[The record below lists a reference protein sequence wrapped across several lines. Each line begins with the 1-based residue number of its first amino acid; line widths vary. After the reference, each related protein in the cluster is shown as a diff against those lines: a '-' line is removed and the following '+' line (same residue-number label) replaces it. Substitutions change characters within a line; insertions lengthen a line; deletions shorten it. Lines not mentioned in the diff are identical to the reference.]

1 MTPTTRSFISVSKEA
16 DMQNNNEIKRHDASF
31 AAGMMSFGGVIT
43 VMMITIMI
51 LIFGVWFLIAPKK
64 EFSENENRQL
74 ALAPVYTFQ
83 ALKDGSYMTSIQ
95 KYLSDHFPI
104 RDEFM
109 TLKTKTE
116 ILTGKEEINDIY
128 IAEDG
133 YLIEAYDAPKQNE
146 KIISQFGK
154 LCQNITTDAKN
165 NISLMLV
172 PTAVTVYN
180 DKLPAASPDKGDLK
194 QLATMDAIYEA
205 LPEIKRIDCYQGLS
219 AQAQSEKDAD
229 DVTPLYYHTDHHWTT
244 FGAYIAYRQ
253 YCEAMGITPL
263 EESAF
268 KKTVVT
274 NSFRGTVYSKLN
286 DTTVPGEEITIY
298 ENPENRLT
306 VNYQDSGEVTDSLYN
321 KDYLSKKDKYSM
333 FLNNLHPLIEITNET
348 ADSDKVMVL
357 VKDSYANSI
366 VPFLVNHYKKIYV
379 FDTRY
384 YRFGPASFINQHPEV
399 TDVLIL
405 YNMNTVDT
413 DLGIGGIF

>member
-1 MTPTTRSFISVSKEA
+1 MTLTTRSFISVSKEA
-16 DMQNNNEIKRHDASF
+16 DMQNNKTKKHDASF
-31 AAGMMSFGGVIT
+31 ASGMLSFGSVIT

-51 LIFGVWFLIAPKK
+51 LIFGVWFLISPKK

-74 ALAPVYTFQ
+74 ALSPVFTFQ

-128 IAEDG
+128 IARDG
-133 YLIEAYDAPKQNE
+133 FLIEAYAEPKQNE
-146 KIISQFGK
+146 KIINQFRK
-154 LCQNITTDAKN
+154 LYQDITTDAKN
-165 NISLMLV
+165 SISLMLV

-180 DKLPAASPDKGDLK
+180 DKLPGAAPDKGNLK
-194 QLATMDAIYEA
+194 QLDTMETIYDA
-205 LPEIKRIDCYQGLS
+205 LPELKRIDCYPGL
-219 AQAQSEKDAD
+219 ANQALSEKASD
-229 DVTPLYYHTDHHWTT
+229 DVSPLYYHTDHHWTT
-244 FGAYIAYRQ
+244 FGAFIAYRQ
-253 YCEAMGITPL
+253 YCEAMGITAL
-263 EESAF
+263 EESEF
-268 KKTVVT
+268 SKTVVT
-274 NSFRGTVYSKLN
+274 DSFRGTVYSKLN

-298 ENPENRLT
+298 ENPLNRLT
-306 VNYQDSGEVTDSLYN
+306 VNYQDSHEVTDSLYN
-321 KDYLSKKDKYSM
+321 RDYLSKKDKYSM

-348 ADSDKVMVL
+348 ADSDRVMVL
-357 VKDSYANSI
+357 VKDSYANSL

-384 YRFGPASFINQHPEV
+384 YRFGPASFINEHPEV

-405 YNMNTVDT
+405 YNMNTIDT

>member
-1 MTPTTRSFISVSKEA
+1 
-16 DMQNNNEIKRHDASF
+16 MQNKDINKYDASF
-31 AAGMMSFGGVIT
+31 TAGMMSFGSVIT

-83 ALKDGSYMTSIQ
+83 SLKDGSYMTSIQ

-109 TLKTKTE
+109 TFKTKTE

-128 IAEDG
+128 IAHDG
-133 YLIEAYDAPKQNE
+133 YLIEAYSEPKQNG
-146 KIISQFGK
+146 KIINQFGK
-154 LCQNITTDAKN
+154 LYQDITTDAKN

-180 DKLPAASPDKGDLK
+180 DKLPAAAPDKGDLK
-194 QLATMDAIYEA
+194 QLATMDTIYEA
-205 LPEIKRIDCYQGLS
+205 LPEIKRIDCYQGLL
-219 AQAQSEKDAD
+219 AQAQSEKGSDN
-229 DVTPLYYHTDHHWTT
+229 VSSLYYHTDHHWTT

-263 EESAF
+263 EESSF
-268 KKTVVT
+268 TKTVVT

-306 VNYQDSGEVTDSLYN
+306 VNYQDSEEVTDSLYN

-366 VPFLVNHYKKIYV
+366 VPFLVNHYRKIYV

-384 YRFGPASFINQHPEV
+384 YRFGPASFINEHPEV

-405 YNMNTVDT
+405 YNMNTIDT